1 MSILQT
7 IALNRLIKPLSHSV
21 QFYNDDTC
29 SLQKPGF
36 NASLSYWLN
45 LQGNSSNAQIVLGVP
60 GDDRGRDVT
69 KAEFFV
75 PADQV

>member
-1 MSILQT
+1 VTLD
-7 IALNRLIKPLSHSV
+7 RLINVLSYSV
-21 QFYNDDTC
+21 QFYNDENC
-29 SLQKPGF
+29 SIQKPGF

-45 LQGNSSNAQIVLGVP
+45 LQGNSSNAKIVLGVP
-60 GDDRGRDVT
+60 GDDRDSDVT